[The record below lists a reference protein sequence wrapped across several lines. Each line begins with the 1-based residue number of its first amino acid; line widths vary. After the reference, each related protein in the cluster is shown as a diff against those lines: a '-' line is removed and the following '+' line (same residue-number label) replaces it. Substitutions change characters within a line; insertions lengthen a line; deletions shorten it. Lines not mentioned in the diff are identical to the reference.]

1 MPAPTVGRGNLP
13 KRLRRQLQ
21 KFISE
26 EPECAWSA
34 AIRIHAPSL
43 RPLRYH
49 DVSFDCGGRRA
60 MNGSFIGTFRIMKRS
75 AMYLSAVSLLFS
87 SAAVIGQTNGAK
99 SSAVALSQLPND
111 STPQGSPQDQR
122 LVADILSDTQGA
134 DFGPYMR
141 QALQSIRRLW
151 LSSESVKATP
161 ADKSQTETIIRFTI
175 SPEGKISAM
184 QLVQS
189 AHQIE
194 IDRAAWGSITAVG
207 EFPPLPTE
215 FNSAQPRPPYRLQ
228 SEPFAAVDRSLLAA
242 PAKRDSR

>member
-1 MPAPTVGRGNLP
+1 
-13 KRLRRQLQ
+13 
-21 KFISE
+21 
-26 EPECAWSA
+26 
-34 AIRIHAPSL
+34 
-43 RPLRYH
+43 
-49 DVSFDCGGRRA
+49 

-75 AMYLSAVSLLFS
+75 AMYLSAVSLLFC
-87 SAAVIGQTNGAK
+87 SADLIGQTNGAK
-99 SSAVALSQLPND
+99 SSAVALSQLPNN

-151 LSSESVKATP
+151 LSSESVKATS

-194 IDRAAWGSITAVG
+194 IDRAAWGSITGVG
-207 EFPPLPTE
+207 EFPPLPKE
-215 FNSAQPRPPYRLQ
+215 FNGPNLVLSIGFRVNPLQ
-228 SEPFAAVDRSLLAA
+228 R
-242 PAKRDSR
+242 